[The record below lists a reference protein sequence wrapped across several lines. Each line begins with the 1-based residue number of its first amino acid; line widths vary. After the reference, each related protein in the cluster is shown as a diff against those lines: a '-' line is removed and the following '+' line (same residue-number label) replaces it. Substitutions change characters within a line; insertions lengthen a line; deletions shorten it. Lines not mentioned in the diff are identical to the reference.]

1 MTLATQ
7 WTAPD
12 IGAWAPQRSW
22 SLDGGVDAPGPG
34 MARTDWV
41 LLVVFLLGIYTGFSI
56 QITPN
61 VPFPAAIAGM
71 AGVVLLWRRRHR
83 ISPTGLAAFLGVTL
97 LLLASI
103 LYAPGLDLL
112 SKRTTGLLQ
121 MMYSLVISYALFLTV
136 VEAGAAAFSRLM
148 LVFIITI
155 VIGTLLESYAGLN
168 RISDAVRLAIY
179 HQGIYESDIR
189 DEMLYGRVR
198 PKLFTTEPS
207 AVTFAYTLFAFSWL
221 LTSNWKYKRLGYLAM
236 TGAAMVAM
244 PGPTL
249 LLLVL
254 LLALHELG
262 PSDDAGQSTTTRIL
276 KLAAV
281 GILAIAAF
289 AIVGSTVYANRLHEI
304 ASGNDESFFYRVIGP
319 FLVAV
324 DVVKHHP
331 ILGVGLT
338 GEQLVSDNIADVF
351 LRSGAF
357 SPLWNI
363 PEPNEVLINY
373 FFLHWVY
380 LGLCGGIVM
389 ILAISGWLR
398 ALGVRAVL
406 MCWLSWAVLGQASGA
421 YVSPKT
427 WTVLFLIGA
436 CSVLHARAKRAAEAA
451 VPAPLEPPV
460 ILPAAALPPAPPTI
474 PPLAALH

>member
-41 LLVVFLLGIYTGFSI
+41 LLVIFLLGIYTGFSI
-56 QITPN
+56 QITPS

-71 AGVVLLWRRRHR
+71 AGVILLWRRRHR

-221 LTSNWKYKRLGYLAM
+221 LTSDWKYKRLGYLAM
-236 TGAAMVAM
+236 TAAAMVAM

-254 LLALHELG
+254 LLALHEMG
-262 PSDDAGQSTTTRIL
+262 PSDDASQSTATRIL

-281 GILAIAAF
+281 GILAITAF

-398 ALGVRAVL
+398 ALGVRAVM

-436 CSVLHARAKRAAEAA
+436 CSVLHARKRAADAA
-451 VPAPLEPPV
+451 IPAPLEPPV

>member
-22 SLDGGVDAPGPG
+22 GVEAPGPG

-41 LLVVFLLGIYTGFSI
+41 LLVIFLLGIYTGFSI
-56 QITPN
+56 QITPS

-71 AGVVLLWRRRHR
+71 AGVILLWRRRHR

-221 LTSNWKYKRLGYLAM
+221 LTSDWKYKRLGYLAM
-236 TGAAMVAM
+236 TAAAMVAM

-262 PSDDAGQSTTTRIL
+262 PSDDANQSTTTRIL

-281 GILAIAAF
+281 GILAITAF

-436 CSVLHARAKRAAEAA
+436 CSVLHARKRAADAA
-451 VPAPLEPPV
+451 IPAPLEPPV

>member
-7 WTAPD
+7 WTAPE
-12 IGAWAPQRSW
+12 IAEWTPQRPWETS
-22 SLDGGVDAPGPG
+22 VPQTG

-56 QITPN
+56 QITAT
-61 VPFPAAIAGM
+61 VPFPAAISGM
-71 AGVVLLWRRRHR
+71 AGVVLLWRRRHA
-83 ISPTGLAAFLGVTL
+83 ISPAGLASFLGVIL

-121 MMYSLVISYALFLTV
+121 MIYSLVISYALFLTV

-148 LVFIITI
+148 LVFIVTI

-189 DEMLYGRVR
+189 DELLYGRVR
-198 PKLFTTEPS
+198 PKLFTSEPS
-207 AVTFAYTLFAFSWL
+207 AVTFAYTLFSFCWL
-221 LTSNWKYKRLGYLAM
+221 LTTGWRHKRLGYVAM
-236 TGAAMVAM
+236 MAAAMVAM

-249 LLLVL
+249 LLMVL
-254 LLALHELG
+254 LLGLHEMVPPDDDTQSSAAGRIIKLG
-262 PSDDAGQSTTTRIL
+262 
-276 KLAAV
+276 AV
-281 GILAIAAF
+281 GMLALVAF
-289 AIVGSTVYANRLHEI
+289 AVVGSTVYANRLHEI

-380 LGLCGGIVM
+380 LGICGGIIM
-389 ILAISGWLR
+389 IIAMSGWLR
-398 ALGVRAVL
+398 SLGVKAL
-406 MCWLSWAVLGQASGA
+406 AMCWLSWAVLGQASGA

-436 CSVLHARAKRAAEAA
+436 ASVLHSRARQRT
-451 VPAPLEPPV
+451 PAPL
-460 ILPAAALPPAPPTI
+460 PAPPEPVGEPAPGTV
-474 PPLAALH
+474 PASLVT

>member
-7 WTAPD
+7 WTAPE
-12 IGAWAPQRSW
+12 IGAWAPQPAW
-22 SLDGGVDAPGPG
+22 YLDRGMGAPGPG
-34 MARTDWV
+34 MARADWV
-41 LLVVFLLGIYTGFSI
+41 LLVIFLLGIYTGFSI
-56 QITPN
+56 QITASI
-61 VPFPAAIAGM
+61 PFPAAIAGISGIM
-71 AGVVLLWRRRHR
+71 LLWRRRHS

-179 HQGIYESDIR
+179 HQGIYEFDIR
-189 DEMLYGRVR
+189 DEMLYGKVR

-221 LTSNWKYKRLGYLAM
+221 LTSDWKHKRLGYLAM

-254 LLALHELG
+254 LLALYELG
-262 PSDDAGQSTTTRIL
+262 PSDDPGQSAAMRII
-276 KLAAV
+276 KLGVV

-289 AIVGSTVYANRLHEI
+289 AILGSTVYANRLHEI

-380 LGLCGGIVM
+380 LGLCGGIIM

-398 ALGVRAVL
+398 ALGVPAVP

-436 CSVLHARAKRAAEAA
+436 CSVLHARAKRAGEAP
-451 VPAPLEPPV
+451 VPAPLEPA
-460 ILPAAALPPAPPTI
+460 ILPAAALPPAPPAI